1 MTSRFTLT
9 LQSSVSGLPGPVQVS
24 VAVVEEVG
32 RIVILPDVPDTP
44 EMPVAEQFVALV
56 LLHVTVVVSPSLIE
70 DGEKLQCAMTSGS
83 TVMVSE
89 VVAGLP
95 RPVQVSLTVVVE
107 VGYIVML
114 PEVPDTPGIPVAEQ
128 FVAFALLH
136 V

>member
-1 MTSRFTLT
+1 MF
-9 LQSSVSGLPGPVQVS
+9 
-24 VAVVEEVG
+24 
-32 RIVILPDVPDTP
+32 PDVFETP
-44 EMPVAEQFVALV
+44 VMPVAEQCVALV
-56 LLHVTVVVSPSLIE
+56 LLHMNVVVSPSLIE
-70 DGEKLQCAMTSGS
+70 GGENLQSAWTSGS
-83 TVMVSE
+83 TITVSE
-89 VVAGLP
+89 TVAGLP